1 MFQAFVKV
9 FRQKYENRP
18 QMWNKFNTCNIWFAF
33 EREKTER
40 KTNACRLNETFL
52 QVIWQTW
59 KPTSI
64 HIHIHSQCPSIN
76 TMIQIPKKLTIYF
89 ELSFGTSLSELTTF
103 ETGSCYFLF
112 ILIFYFY
119 KERKPHKN
127 KHMLCNWKNQ
137 F

>member
-52 QVIWQTW
+52 QVIWQTR

-64 HIHIHSQCPSIN
+64 HIHNQCPSIN
-76 TMIQIPKKLTIYF
+76 TIWYKSKKKKLTIYF

-103 ETGSCYFLF
+103 ETGSSYFLF
-112 ILIFYFY
+112 ILIYYFY
-119 KERKPHKN
+119 KERKPHYYKQ
-127 KHMLCNWKNQ
+127 MLCNWKNQ